1 MKNFHIFSFFILL
14 ITLACD
20 LDKEIEVD
28 IPNFDDGYV
37 VEAYIMPDQPFGML
51 ITKSF
56 GYFDIFDSTSVME
69 EQLSK
74 MLVDDVTGYLYVNG
88 KEYEIQ
94 NQYRIFGE
102 NPIIYNY
109 NLSKRVRFEPEDEL
123 EIHLRFPTGEEVR
136 SKTIIPQDR
145 AIDTVALYINEH
157 GAARS
162 QTYFQ
167 TDSTREE
174 FFRRQLFRI
183 REGRIAVLQDFVTDN
198 RIASRGK
205 IIFGSGYDFEI
216 GDTLHS
222 RVIHITKDYFKF
234 FNSVSGSIGANANP
248 FSQPGKIV
256 SNIQG
261 SDRVIGIFT
270 GMNSTDLSREILE

>member
-94 NQYRIFGE
+94 
-102 NPIIYNY
+102 
-109 NLSKRVRFEPEDEL
+109 
-123 EIHLRFPTGEEVR
+123 
-136 SKTIIPQDR
+136 DR
-145 AIDTVALYINEH
+145 K
-157 GAARS
+157 
-162 QTYFQ
+162 
-167 TDSTREE
+167 STR
-174 FFRRQLFRI
+174 LNSSHVAI
-183 REGRIAVLQDFVTDN
+183 SYAVFCL
-198 RIASRGK
+198 K
-205 IIFGSGYDFEI
+205 
-216 GDTLHS
+216 
-222 RVIHITKDYFKF
+222 
-234 FNSVSGSIGANANP
+234 
-248 FSQPGKIV
+248 
-256 SNIQG
+256 
-261 SDRVIGIFT
+261 
-270 GMNSTDLSREILE
+270 